1 MSILEPFYKK
11 YLQEVDLYHQLAI
24 TVKDILEKETRSK
37 GIKCIVTYRVKP
49 ANSLKE
55 KLQRKNKKKQ
65 YQTMAELEKDI
76 LDIAGV
82 RVALYFPSDRET
94 LNRSIES
101 LFEVF
106 ERKEFPRNPQKP
118 KLNKRFSGYW
128 ATHYR
133 ALLKGK
139 PGLDN
144 ALTSKVMEIQVA
156 SVLMHA
162 WAEVEHDLVYKPLM
176 GQISEDELAILDEIN
191 GLVMA
196 GEIALERLRKAYT
209 ERIRREKE
217 VTTKHELTVLSL
229 NDLKN
234 LDFSEMNKEN
244 SSFLKDYLSSL
255 GNLDK
260 EMVVQSFEKI
270 SQNFS
275 ENMSDQLLKYIIIK
289 DYDRSLVN
297 YLSSF
302 TDDDAKVAAFIS
314 FLDAWS
320 DLEKTFEKADDP
332 PHSPL
337 QKKLGWEWAF
347 WENSAIFNNEEIEE
361 LKELRVL
368 RNKILHGFNS
378 VSHPAMTQAIDKL
391 RSISAKI
398 ATRQPVPI
406 PNPTHNNE
414 LDTPS

>member
-1 MSILEPFYKK
+1 MPILQSFYKK

-24 TVKDILEKETRSK
+24 AVKDILEKETRSK

-49 ANSLKE
+49 ADSLKE
-55 KLQRKNKKKQ
+55 KLHRKNKKRK
-65 YQTMAELEKDI
+65 YKTMAELEKDI

-94 LNRSIES
+94 LNKSIER
-101 LFEVF
+101 LFEVI

-133 ALLKGK
+133 ALLKEK
-139 PGLDN
+139 PGLDK

-162 WAEVEHDLVYKPLM
+162 WAEVEHDLVYKPLR

-209 ERIRREKE
+209 ERIRKE
-217 VTTKHELTVLSL
+217 EEATTKHQLSVLIL
-229 NDLKN
+229 NNLKN
-234 LDFSEMNKEN
+234 LDFSEMKTEN
-244 SSFLKDYLSSL
+244 SPLLKDYLKSL
-255 GNLDK
+255 DNMDK
-260 EMVVQSFEKI
+260 DTVVQSFEKI

-289 DYDRSLVN
+289 DYDKSLVS

-302 TDDDAKVAAFIS
+302 TDDDAKVAAFVS

-320 DLEKTFEKADDP
+320 VLEKTVKNEYES
-332 PHSPL
+332 PHSPM
-337 QKKLGWEWAF
+337 QKKLGWELAF

-368 RNKILHGFNS
+368 RNKILHGYNS
-378 VSHPAMTQAIDKL
+378 ISRSSMTQAIDRLK
-391 RSISAKI
+391 SISTKI
-398 ATRQPVPI
+398 ATRQPSPT
-406 PNPTHNNE
+406 PNLTRNNE

>member
-1 MSILEPFYKK
+1 MPLLESFYKK

-24 TVKDILEKETRSK
+24 TVKDILEKETRNK

-49 ANSLKE
+49 ADSLRE
-55 KLQRKNKKKQ
+55 KLHRKNEKKK
-65 YQTMAELEKDI
+65 YKTMAELEKDI

-94 LNRSIES
+94 LNKTIEN
-101 LFEVF
+101 LFDLI
-106 ERKEFPRNPQKP
+106 ERKEFPRNPKKP

-133 ALLKGK
+133 ALLKEDH
-139 PGLDN
+139 GLDRKV
-144 ALTSKVMEIQVA
+144 TSKVMEIQVA

-162 WAEVEHDLVYKPLM
+162 WAEVEHDLVYKPST

-209 ERIRREKE
+209 ERIRKEKE
-217 VTTKHELTVLSL
+217 ATTKHELSVIIL
-229 NDLKN
+229 NNLKN
-234 LDFSEMNKEN
+234 LDFSEMKTGN
-244 SSFLKDYLSSL
+244 SSFLEDYLNSL

-260 EMVVQSFEKI
+260 GSVVQSFEKI

-275 ENMSDQLLKYIIIK
+275 ESMSDQLLKYIIIK
-289 DYDRSLVN
+289 DYDGNLVK

-302 TDDDAKVAAFIS
+302 TDDKTKVAAFAS
-314 FLDAWS
+314 FLEAWS
-320 DLEKTFEKADDP
+320 DFEKVVHKKSGS
-332 PHSPL
+332 PHSPM
-337 QKKLGWEWAF
+337 QKKLGWELAF
-347 WENSAIFNNEEIEE
+347 WENSAILDTEEMEA
-361 LKELRVL
+361 LKELRIL

-378 VSHPAMTQAIDKL
+378 IPHSEMIQAIDKL
-391 RSISAKI
+391 RSIA
-398 ATRQPVPI
+398 ATVTLKHAVPI
-406 PNPTHNNE
+406 PNLTDDNE
-414 LDTPS
+414 LDTPG